1 MVLNMDKLPFVSI
14 IIPCRNEENFIGKCL
29 TSIIT
34 QDHPKDKLEVLVV
47 DGMSGA
53 ERIKKG

>member
-1 MVLNMDKLPFVSI
+1 MDKLPFVSI

>member
-1 MVLNMDKLPFVSI
+1 MNEKPFISI
-14 IIPCRNEENFIGKCL
+14 IIPCQNEEKYIKKCL
-29 TSIIT
+29 DSIINN
-34 QDHPKDKLEVLVV
+34 DYSKDRLEVLVV